1 MTQVFCI
8 TTKQRTPRAM
18 KLILVD
24 QRHGQTRTIVLKGWL
39 KGLISICILGAPVAF
54 AYLGYQFAVSQDPHE
69 YSFEVS
75 QGWSEDIATQADT
88 LERLKQESEEQV
100 EALTLRLAMLQA
112 RLLRMEALGE
122 RITTVAQLDSGEFNF
137 SSPPAVGGP
146 LLADSVPY
154 SPPDFVEAL
163 TDLEQQIANRAQQL
177 EILEGLMLERQFESD
192 VFITGRPVK
201 QGWMSSPF
209 GRRTDPF
216 TGQLAWHSGVDFA
229 TGAAGEDVIA
239 VAAGVVTASGE
250 RQGYGLTVDVNHGN
264 GYVTRYGHAE
274 KLLVDVGE
282 IIQKGQTIALVGS
295 TGRSTGPHVHFEVY
309 KHGRVVDPSSYIH
322 RTSR

>member
-1 MTQVFCI
+1 
-8 TTKQRTPRAM
+8 M

-39 KGLISICILGAPVAF
+39 KGLLSICILGAPVAF
-54 AYLGYQFAVSQDPHE
+54 GYLGYQFAVSQDPLE
-69 YSFEVS
+69 YSHETTLAWNES
-75 QGWSEDIATQADT
+75 LTSQADA
-88 LERLKQESEEQV
+88 LGRLKRESAEQL

-122 RITTVAQLDSGEFNF
+122 RITTVAKLDTGEFNF
-137 SSPPAVGGP
+137 ASEPAVGGP
-146 LLADSVPY
+146 LSYETVPY
-154 SPPDFVEAL
+154 APPAFMEAIA
-163 TDLEQQIANRAQQL
+163 DLEQQIADRAQQL
-177 EILEGLMLERQFESD
+177 DILEGLMTERQFEAD
-192 VFITGRPVK
+192 IFITGRPVK
-201 QGWMSSPF
+201 QGWLSSPF
-209 GRRTDPF
+209 GRRADPF
-216 TGQLAWHSGVDFA
+216 NGQLAWHAGVDFA

-239 VAAGVVTASGE
+239 VAAGVVTAASE
-250 RQGYGLTVDVNHGN
+250 RQGYGLTVDINHGN

-309 KHGRVVDPSSYIH
+309 KHGRVVDPASYIQ
-322 RTSR
+322 RTER

>member
-1 MTQVFCI
+1 
-8 TTKQRTPRAM
+8 M

-24 QRHGQTRTIVLKGWL
+24 QRHGQTRTIILKGWL
-39 KGLISICILGAPVAF
+39 KGLLSICILGAPVAF
-54 AYLGYQFAVSQDPHE
+54 AYLGYQFAVSQDPQE
-69 YSFEVS
+69 YSLEVS
-75 QGWSEDIATQADT
+75 QGWNEDLANQADA
-88 LERLKQESEEQV
+88 LESLKQESEEQI

-137 SSPPAVGGP
+137 SNPPGLGGP
-146 LLADSVPY
+146 LLTEMVPY
-154 SPPDFVEAL
+154 SPPNFVEAI
-163 TDLEQQIANRAQQL
+163 TELEQQIADRAQQL
-177 EILEGLMLERQFESD
+177 EILEGLMLERQFESE
-192 VFITGRPVK
+192 VFLTGRPIK
-201 QGWMSSPF
+201 KGWMSSPF

-216 TGQLAWHSGVDFA
+216 TGQIAWHSGVDFA

-239 VAAGVVTASGE
+239 VAAGVVTAAGD

-282 IIQKGQTIALVGS
+282 IIKKGQTIALVGS

>member
-1 MTQVFCI
+1 
-8 TTKQRTPRAM
+8 M

-39 KGLISICILGAPVAF
+39 KGLLSICILGAPVAF
-54 AYLGYQFAVSQDPHE
+54 GYLGYQFAVSQDPHE
-69 YSFEVS
+69 YSQETTLA
-75 QGWSEDIATQADT
+75 WSENLSNQADA
-88 LERLKQESEEQV
+88 LARLKRESEEQL

-122 RITTVAQLDSGEFNF
+122 RITTVAKLDTGEFNF
-137 SSPPAVGGP
+137 ASEPAVGGP
-146 LLADSVPY
+146 LLSDTVPY
-154 SPPDFVEAL
+154 SPPAFIDAIA
-163 TDLEQQIANRAQQL
+163 DLEQQIADRAQQL
-177 EILEGLMLERQFESD
+177 EILEGLMTERQFEAD
-192 VFITGRPVK
+192 IFITGRPVK
-201 QGWMSSPF
+201 QGWLSSPF

-216 TGQLAWHSGVDFA
+216 NGQLAWHAGIDFA
-229 TGAAGEDVIA
+229 TGEAGEDVIA
-239 VAAGVVTASGE
+239 VAAGVVTAAGE
-250 RQGYGLTVDVNHGN
+250 RQGYGLTVDINHGN

-309 KHGRVVDPSSYIH
+309 KHGRVVDPASYIQ
-322 RTSR
+322 RTER

>member
-1 MTQVFCI
+1 
-8 TTKQRTPRAM
+8 M

-39 KGLISICILGAPVAF
+39 KGLLSICILGAPVAF
-54 AYLGYQFAVSQDPHE
+54 GYVGYQFAVSQDPHE
-69 YSFEVS
+69 YSHETTLA
-75 QGWSEDIATQADT
+75 WNEDIAKQADT
-88 LERLKQESEEQV
+88 LDRLKQESEQQL

-122 RITTVAQLDSGEFNF
+122 RITTVAKLDAGEFNF
-137 SSPPAVGGP
+137 SSDPAVGGP
-146 LLADSVPY
+146 LLSDSVPY
-154 SPPDFVEAL
+154 SPPAFMDAIA
-163 TDLEQQIANRAQQL
+163 DLEQQIADRAQQL
-177 EILEGLMLERQFESD
+177 EILEGLMTERQFESD

-201 QGWMSSPF
+201 QGWLSSPF

-216 TGQLAWHSGVDFA
+216 NGQLAWHGGIDFA
-229 TGAAGEDVIA
+229 TGEAGEDVIA
-239 VAAGVVTASGE
+239 VAAGVVTAAGE
-250 RQGYGLTVDVNHGN
+250 RQGYGLTVDINHGN

-309 KHGRVVDPSSYIH
+309 KNGRVVDPASYIH
-322 RTSR
+322 RTER

>member
-1 MTQVFCI
+1 
-8 TTKQRTPRAM
+8 M

-24 QRHGQTRTIVLKGWL
+24 QHHGHTRTIVLKGWL
-39 KGLISICILGAPVAF
+39 KGLLTICMLGAPVAF
-54 AYLGYQFAVSQDPHE
+54 GYLGYQFAVSQDSHE
-69 YSFEVS
+69 YSLETTQS
-75 QGWSEDIATQADT
+75 WDEELAGQADA
-88 LERLKQESEEQV
+88 LDRLKKESEEQL

-122 RITTVAQLDSGEFNF
+122 RITTVANLDAGEFNF
-137 SSPPAVGGP
+137 SSDPGVGGP
-146 LLADSVPY
+146 LQSDSVPY
-154 SPPDFVEAL
+154 APPAFMDAIK
-163 TDLEQQIANRAQQL
+163 DLEQQIADRAQQL
-177 EILEGLMLERQFESD
+177 EILEGLMAERQFESD

-216 TGQLAWHSGVDFA
+216 NGQLAWHTGIDFA
-229 TGAAGEDVIA
+229 TGEAGEDVVA
-239 VAAGVVTASGE
+239 VAAGVVTYAGE
-250 RQGYGLTVDVNHGN
+250 RQGYGLTVDINHGN

-282 IIQKGQTIALVGS
+282 IIKKGQTIALVGS

-309 KHGRVVDPSSYIH
+309 KHGRVVDPASYIH
-322 RTSR
+322 RTER

>member
-1 MTQVFCI
+1 
-8 TTKQRTPRAM
+8 M

-39 KGLISICILGAPVAF
+39 KGLLSICILGAPVAF
-54 AYLGYQFAVSQDPHE
+54 GYLGYQFAVSQDPLE
-69 YSFEVS
+69 YSHETTLA
-75 QGWSEDIATQADT
+75 WNEDLSNQADA
-88 LERLKQESEEQV
+88 LDRLKRESEEQL

-122 RITTVAQLDSGEFNF
+122 RITTVAKLDTGEFNF
-137 SSPPAVGGP
+137 ASEPAVGGP
-146 LLADSVPY
+146 LLSDTVPY
-154 SPPDFVEAL
+154 TPPAFIEAIAE
-163 TDLEQQIANRAQQL
+163 LEQQIADRAQQL
-177 EILEGLMLERQFESD
+177 EILEGLMTERQFEAD
-192 VFITGRPVK
+192 IFITGRPVK
-201 QGWMSSPF
+201 QGWLSSPF

-216 TGQLAWHSGVDFA
+216 NGQLAWHAGIDFA
-229 TGAAGEDVIA
+229 TGEAGEDVIA
-239 VAAGVVTASGE
+239 VAAGVVTAAGE
-250 RQGYGLTVDVNHGN
+250 RQGYGLTVDINHGN

-309 KHGRVVDPSSYIH
+309 KHGRVVDPASYIQ
-322 RTSR
+322 RTER

>member
-1 MTQVFCI
+1 
-8 TTKQRTPRAM
+8 M

-39 KGLISICILGAPVAF
+39 KGLLSICILGAPVAF
-54 AYLGYQFAVSQDPHE
+54 GYLGYQFAVSQDPLE
-69 YSFEVS
+69 YSHETTLTWNENLV
-75 QGWSEDIATQADT
+75 EQADA
-88 LERLKQESEEQV
+88 LDRLKLESEEQL

-122 RITTVAQLDSGEFNF
+122 RITTVAKLDAGEFNF
-137 SSPPAVGGP
+137 ASDPAVGGP
-146 LLADSVPY
+146 LFSDTVPY
-154 SPPDFVEAL
+154 TPPAFMDAIA
-163 TDLEQQIANRAQQL
+163 DLEQQIADRAQQL
-177 EILEGLMLERQFESD
+177 EILEGLMTERQFEAD
-192 VFITGRPVK
+192 IFITGRPVK
-201 QGWMSSPF
+201 QGWLSSPF

-216 TGQLAWHSGVDFA
+216 NGQLAWHAGIDFA
-229 TGAAGEDVIA
+229 TGEAGVDVIA
-239 VAAGVVTASGE
+239 VAAGVVTAAGE
-250 RQGYGLTVDVNHGN
+250 RQGYGLTVDINHGN

-309 KHGRVVDPSSYIH
+309 KHGRVVDPASYIQ
-322 RTSR
+322 RTER